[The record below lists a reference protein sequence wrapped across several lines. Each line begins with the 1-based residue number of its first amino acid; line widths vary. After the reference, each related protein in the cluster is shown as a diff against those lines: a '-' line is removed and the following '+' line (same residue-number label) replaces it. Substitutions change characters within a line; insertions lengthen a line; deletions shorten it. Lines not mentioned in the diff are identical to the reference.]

1 VLVWDREGILT
12 PDDERLTPAKL
23 ELAQRTNPACRRGE
37 LPDALVGADVFIGV
51 SAANVIPPEALAG
64 MNDRAVVFPM
74 ANPTPDV
81 DPVQARQYAE
91 IVASGRSDLPNQ
103 INNVLAFP
111 GVFRG
116 LLDARATEVTG
127 GMLLAAAD
135 ALAAVV
141 RDDQL
146 NANFIIPSVFD
157 PAVTVAVAA
166 AVADQARH
174 EPGATAQMR
183 PQVDAEA

>member
-1 VLVWDREGILT
+1 
-12 PDDERLTPAKL
+12 
-23 ELAQRTNPACRRGE
+23 
-37 LPDALVGADVFIGV
+37 
-51 SAANVIPPEALAG
+51 
-64 MNDRAVVFPM
+64 MNERAVVFPM
-74 ANPTPDV
+74 ANPTPEV
-81 DPVQARQYAE
+81 DPVRAMQYAS

-116 LLDARATEVTG
+116 LLDARATEISD

-157 PAVTVAVAA
+157 HHVTEAVAA
-166 AVADQARH
+166 AVADQARQ
-174 EPGATAQMR
+174 EPGATVRVRDDDGAAR
-183 PQVDAEA
+183 

>member
-1 VLVWDREGILT
+1 MNE
-12 PDDERLTPAKL
+12 
-23 ELAQRTNPACRRGE
+23 
-37 LPDALVGADVFIGV
+37 
-51 SAANVIPPEALAG
+51 SAIVC
-64 MNDRAVVFPM
+64 PM
-74 ANPTPDV
+74 ANPTPEV
-81 DPVQARQYAE
+81 DPVRARQHAS

-103 INNVLAFP
+103 INNVLSFP

-116 LLDARATEVTG
+116 LLDARATQVSD

-174 EPGATAQMR
+174 QPGRAAQMR
-183 PQVDAEA
+183 PDEDAEA

>member
-1 VLVWDREGILT
+1 M
-12 PDDERLTPAKL
+12 
-23 ELAQRTNPACRRGE
+23 
-37 LPDALVGADVFIGV
+37 FIGV
-51 SAANVIPPEALAG
+51 SAPNILNGDDIATMNQDSIVFALA
-64 MNDRAVVFPM
+64 
-74 ANPTPDV
+74 NPDPEV
-81 DPVQARQYAE
+81 DPREARKYATV
-91 IVASGRSDLPNQ
+91 VATGRSDQPNQ

-116 LLDARATEVTG
+116 LLDARATEISD

-157 PAVTVAVAA
+157 PEVTKAVAH
-166 AVADQARH
+166 AVADQARQ
-174 EPGATAQMR
+174 EPGATAEVTDR
-183 PQVDAEA
+183 TTF